1 MLLSLV
7 GRRPLVGRE
16 RGRHFIDRRDD
27 LGVRYVDG
35 VFGARFD
42 LGLEKVGGRTGG
54 GVHLAVHLVGV
65 EVAG

>member
-1 MLLSLV
+1 MLLRLV

-16 RGRHFIDRRDD
+16 RGRHFVHRGDD
-27 LGVRYVDG
+27 LGVRDVDG
-35 VFGARFD
+35 VLRARFD